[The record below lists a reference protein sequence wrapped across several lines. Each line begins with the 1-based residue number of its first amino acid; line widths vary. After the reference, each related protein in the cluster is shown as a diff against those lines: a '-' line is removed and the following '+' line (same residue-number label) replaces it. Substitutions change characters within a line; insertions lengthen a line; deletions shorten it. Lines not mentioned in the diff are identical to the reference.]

1 MVDLEAFVDESVR
14 LARKARIHSTRFIE
28 LRASKGTCEAIS
40 QLVLNPRITN
50 SFTDAVLKGLKG
62 YTPEAAV
69 LKFPQY
75 FSDEVRDAARRRL
88 A

>member
-1 MVDLEAFVDESVR
+1 MVDLEAFVDKSIR
-14 LARKARIHSTRFIE
+14 LSIKARIHPTRFIE
-28 LRASKGTCEAIS
+28 LRALKGTREAIN
-40 QLVLNPRITN
+40 QLVLTPRITDG
-50 SFTDAVLKGLKG
+50 FTNAVLKGLKD
-62 YTPEAAV
+62 YTLESAV